1 MTKTL
6 QDLIDDSIFI
16 STEYQ
21 ARLAE
26 LSGDAEWTVD
36 FSAPSFTLQSDASVR
51 LTPYL
56 LGTESENRG
65 SWIWSWQELGH
76 FPDRVVSAAI
86 QAREGGAQHSISE
99 LTTDELP
106 LDSGLARKLT
116 LATKALTGIYA
127 HYPLTA
133 GAGVRAWVLLDG
145 PQLVLDA
152 PTVNRMGQVMAQ
164 ALQTGTAVN
173 HLRAVNSYAK
183 LRGAHIE
190 WDTDATAVITAA
202 DGALR
207 LWFDNGK
214 ISGIEPAEPQVGVDE
229 LTKLASQ
236 AEDIRE
242 QLESE
247 RQGIEAIAAREA
259 AEQVAAREA
268 SRLATHEVE
277 EEADAKEPEEVA
289 ELETQSPSD
298 EQVEQEAKAP
308 VAEDVPAVS
317 DEPAEVA
324 QSAESDEPAKA
335 DAPAEADKADK
346 PTASDK
352 PAKADAPAE
361 ADKADKPTTSDK
373 PTTADAPQQTAG
385 EDEVEGTVTTDRVYP
400 NAGQPYD
407 QEPTPDVQPGRVTT
421 SAIADE
427 DIVHE
432 EPDAGAQEGRDKN
445 QQAAEGRTS
454 AEGEGRPSGDIRLAG
469 QAPDLDGE
477 RAEAAKKPKGEKK
490 GFFSRFFGL

>member
-26 LSGDAEWTVD
+26 ISGDAEWTVD

-86 QAREGGAQHSISE
+86 QAREGGAQHTITE

-127 HYPLTA
+127 HYPITA
-133 GAGVRAWVLLDG
+133 GAGVRAWVLLEG
-145 PQLVLDA
+145 SQLDLDA

-173 HLRAVNSYAK
+173 HLRAVDSYAK
-183 LRGAHIE
+183 LRGAHIA
-190 WDTDATAVITAA
+190 WDTEATAVITAA

-214 ISGIEPAEPQVGVDE
+214 ISGIEAAEPQVGADE
-229 LTKLASQ
+229 LARLAGQ
-236 AEDIRE
+236 ARDLRE
-242 QLESE
+242 QLEAE
-247 RQGIEAIAAREA
+247 RQGIETLAAREA
-259 AEQVAAREA
+259 AAQMAAREEA
-268 SRLATHEVE
+268 ARVAAQEAAQAEEQAEAQARSEQ
-277 EEADAKEPEEVA
+277 EEATAAEPQIFAEAPAQESVA
-289 ELETQSPSD
+289 EHS
-298 EQVEQEAKAP
+298 
-308 VAEDVPAVS
+308 AV
-317 DEPAEVA
+317 
-324 QSAESDEPAKA
+324 
-335 DAPAEADKADK
+335 
-346 PTASDK
+346 
-352 PAKADAPAE
+352 
-361 ADKADKPTTSDK
+361 
-373 PTTADAPQQTAG
+373 
-385 EDEVEGTVTTDRVYP
+385 EDEVEGTITTDRVYP
-400 NAGQPYD
+400 NADQPYD
-407 QEPTPDVQPGRVTT
+407 QDPAEDVRPGRVTT
-421 SAIADE
+421 STIAE
-427 DIVHE
+427 ENIVHE
-432 EPDAGAQEGRDKN
+432 EPAAPVETPEERYEAQQVPAGYESAEDTRVAQE
-445 QQAAEGRTS
+445 
-454 AEGEGRPSGDIRLAG
+454 IRLAG
-469 QAPDLDGE
+469 QAPDLEAE
-477 RAEAAKKPKGEKK
+477 RAEAAKKPQPKEDKK